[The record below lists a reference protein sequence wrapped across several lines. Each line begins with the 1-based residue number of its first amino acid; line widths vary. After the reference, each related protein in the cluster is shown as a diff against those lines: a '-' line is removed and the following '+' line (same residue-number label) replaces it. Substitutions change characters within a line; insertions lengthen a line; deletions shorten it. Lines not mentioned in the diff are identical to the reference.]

1 MPRMRIHKA
10 LANAG
15 VASRRAVEEMI
26 LDGRISVNGK
36 LVIELPCFVDL
47 DADEVR
53 VDGRRVRGHKQK
65 NVYYLLNKPR
75 GVVCTQSDP
84 QGRPRAI
91 DLIPEIRER
100 VYCVGRL
107 DVDSTGLILL
117 TNDGE
122 LTEQLTHPRYGVR
135 KVYAV
140 EVDGRPTADAIARLK
155 AGMHLEGKRTQKA
168 SVKMLRRSAQRSL
181 LAIGLSEGRNR
192 EIRRL
197 LARLG
202 HRVRRLKRTA
212 IGPVTDR
219 GLKIG
224 NWRRLHP
231 AEVKALRRCGGGGG
245 EPKDTKASRTRP
257 SRQQQKGETR

>member
-1 MPRMRIHKA
+1 MARMRIHKA

-36 LVIELPCFVDL
+36 LVVELPCFVDL

-53 VDGRRVRGHKQK
+53 VDGQRVRGHMRQ
-65 NVYYLLNKPR
+65 NVYYLLNKPC

-122 LTEQLTHPRYGVR
+122 LTEQLTHPRYGVL
-135 KVYAV
+135 KVYVV

-168 SVKMLRRSAQRSL
+168 SVKMLRHSAQRSF
-181 LAIGLSEGRNR
+181 LAIGISEGRNR
-192 EIRRL
+192 EIRRV

-231 AEVKALRRCGGGGG
+231 AEVKALRRCGGAPG
-245 EPKDTKASRTRP
+245 DTKASRTRQ
-257 SRQQQKGETR
+257 SRRQQKGETR